1 MSCPLTVD
9 VVADL
14 AFIRTRRINSR
25 NSMGLFE
32 GVGEKKKRK
41 ISQFTQRP
49 FQMSSTESN
58 PSRPKRRG
66 RKKKKKEKKTDRD
79 REKKSTVKV
88 GLQSAAK
95 MGHPSAF
102 CGLETP

>member
-1 MSCPLTVD
+1 MPRPSTID
-9 VVADL
+9 VVADV
-14 AFIRTRRINSR
+14 AFIRTRRINSCR

-58 PSRPKRRG
+58 PSRPKEEEEERK
-66 RKKKKKEKKTDRD
+66 RKKK
-79 REKKSTVKV
+79 
-88 GLQSAAK
+88 
-95 MGHPSAF
+95 H
-102 CGLETP
+102 

>member
-1 MSCPLTVD
+1 
-9 VVADL
+9 
-14 AFIRTRRINSR
+14 
-25 NSMGLFE
+25 MGLFE

-66 RKKKKKEKKTDRD
+66 
-79 REKKSTVKV
+79 
-88 GLQSAAK
+88 
-95 MGHPSAF
+95 
-102 CGLETP
+102 